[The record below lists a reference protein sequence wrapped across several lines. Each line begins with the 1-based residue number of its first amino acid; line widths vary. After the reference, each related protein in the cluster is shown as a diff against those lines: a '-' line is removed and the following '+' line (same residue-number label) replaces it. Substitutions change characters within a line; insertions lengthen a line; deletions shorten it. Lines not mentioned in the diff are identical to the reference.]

1 MRSTPLRSAAVLSL
15 ITLAAAAA
23 PALAETAGAEPERA
37 TERSTTAATIAVDEL
52 RPGQRGYGLTVF
64 AGREPERFEAEVIG
78 VMRNVAPETSYI
90 LARLTGHGL
99 EESGVAG
106 GMSGSP
112 VFFDGRLA
120 GAVAFSWPFTNEA
133 IAGITPIDAMRR
145 IPSEVPPLAP
155 PEVGPG
161 PVPVTAAGGVAAG
174 GAGARGSWAAAGVP
188 PSPVTALD
196 LATRRLPEG
205 LLERE
210 LARLAPPMTGGAV
223 SGLQWSAAGFGPG
236 SEALLRRALGNVAP
250 SGQAAPD
257 VAGARLVP
265 GSPVSAVL
273 IDGDFR
279 LAATGTVT
287 DVLGEDIL
295 AFGHSFLGVGPLSVP
310 MASAE
315 VVTVLSSRYS
325 SFKIANVGSVVGA
338 IEQDRQV
345 GVRGRIGAEAPTVPL
360 TVTIDGPEQRV
371 FRMRLAAVPQVT
383 PALVA
388 ISSLAA
394 LDAASHAGGLQGLD
408 LEARFHLAGHSDLA
422 LAQSFDGD
430 TPGARAVV
438 SLLAYAAFLLQ
449 NEMQAVAIEE
459 IEVTLRQVPE
469 PRIATLVSAHAERS
483 VVRPGDSVK
492 LHLDFQAYRGEPF
505 RRDLDLTLPPSL
517 PDGRYHLLVGDG
529 ASVDA
534 ARLAVEQTE
543 PVTLRQ
549 ALTLLRSLHSN
560 RELVVLGVRDAPG
573 LAVAG
578 EVLPQLPGTLRSI
591 WAAAGPGGAQPLR
604 LAVAQTESVPMPV
617 PVTGLL
623 RVDLRVERREPLT
636 AGEVGGE
643 ASAGEEAG
651 EEAAPPD
658 GEEAGDGE
666 TAGAGA
672 DGAAGAGAEGA
683 PAAGAAAGTGET
695 DQGGAA
701 AGEDR

>member
-1 MRSTPLRSAAVLSL
+1 
-15 ITLAAAAA
+15 
-23 PALAETAGAEPERA
+23 
-37 TERSTTAATIAVDEL
+37 
-52 RPGQRGYGLTVF
+52 
-64 AGREPERFEAEVIG
+64 
-78 VMRNVAPETSYI
+78 MRNVAPETSFI

-99 EESGVAG
+99 EKSGVAG

-112 VFFDGRLA
+112 VYFDGRLA

-145 IPSEVPPLAP
+145 IPAEPPPVTP
-155 PEVGPG
+155 PEAGPA
-161 PVPVTAAGGVAAG
+161 PVPVTAAGAA
-174 GAGARGSWAAAGVP
+174 ARGSWAAAGGP

-196 LATRRLPEG
+196 LAARRIPED

-210 LARLAPPMTGGAV
+210 LARLVPPLTGGAT
-223 SGLQWSAAGFGPG
+223 SGIQWSAAGFGPG

-257 VAGARLVP
+257 AAGARLVP
-265 GSPVSAVL
+265 GGPVSAVL

-295 AFGHSFLGVGPLSVP
+295 AFGHSFLGVGPISVP

-315 VVTVLSSRYS
+315 IVTVLSSSFS

-338 IEQDRQV
+338 IEQDRQA
-345 GVRGRIGAEAPTVPL
+345 GVRGRVGAEAPTVPL

-408 LEARFHLAGHSDLA
+408 LEARFRLAGHPDLA

-430 TPGARAVV
+430 TPGTRAVV

-449 NEMQAVAIEE
+449 NEMQEVAIEE
-459 IEVTLRQVPE
+459 IEVSLRQVPE
-469 PRIATLVSAHAERS
+469 PRIATLVGAHAERS
-483 VVRPGDSVK
+483 VVRPGDAVK

-505 RRDLDLTLPPSL
+505 RRDLDLTLPASL
-517 PDGRYHLLVGDG
+517 PEGRYHLLVGDG

-560 RELVVLGVRDAPG
+560 RELVVLGVREAPG

-578 EVLPQLPGTLRSI
+578 EVLPQLPGTMRSI

-604 LAVAQTESVPMPV
+604 LAVAQTESEPMPV

-643 ASAGEEAG
+643 APAGEVAG
-651 EEAAPPD
+651 EDGAPAD
-658 GEEAGDGE
+658 GESADGGE
-666 TAGAGA
+666 TAGA
-672 DGAAGAGAEGA
+672 
-683 PAAGAAAGTGET
+683 PAAAAAAEAGKS
-695 DQGGAA
+695 DQGGGA